1 MGKRRSG
8 EIDSYAAGIMS
19 PRDEEPTLGGSKRI
33 VGIFE
38 PDEDSGLVGL
48 VAFEFKMRCMGS
60 GIEEGWELLDLRTP
74 AAAFWNINSFIHDRS
89 PVFDERGNFVWR
101 SV

>member
-1 MGKRRSG
+1 MTGGAFLKARG
-8 EIDSYAAGIMS
+8 PQEINLQES
-19 PRDEEPTLGGSKRI
+19 PRLP
-33 VGIFE
+33 IFE